1 MNIEKLTELLYDQ
14 AVDGEFTKSQSVLK
28 LLEKLTKSEQELL
41 MACYWIGWNDYSEV
55 ENDPT

>member
-14 AVDGEFTKSQSVLK
+14 AVDGEFTRSQSVLK

-55 ENDPT
+55 EE